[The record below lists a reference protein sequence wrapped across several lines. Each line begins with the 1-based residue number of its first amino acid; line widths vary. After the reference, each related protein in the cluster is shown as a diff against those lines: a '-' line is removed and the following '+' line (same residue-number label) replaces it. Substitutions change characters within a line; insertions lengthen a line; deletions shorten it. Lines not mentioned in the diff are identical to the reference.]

1 MRGPTKALTGKT
13 LVVQIQLQV
22 VVAYKRWSHMEVFR
36 TVLNLYTGNLTAGE
50 YFWFSFPVVSCESS
64 KGLCSWKRKI
74 FSDQPYLVALP
85 SSAQFKLNCNIIM
98 LCFNSENYIKRP
110 IGYHYEPMLSILFK
124 LHCNTSTFFETT
136 FFTIAANRSDMSLP
150 SAIIYKIEKIYL
162 RTLIYADLQSLV
174 VIISQ

>member
-1 MRGPTKALTGKT
+1 MRGPTKAFTGKI

-50 YFWFSFPVVSCESS
+50 DFWFSFPFVSCESS

-74 FSDQPYLVALP
+74 FSGQPYVVALP

-98 LCFNSENYIKRP
+98 LCFNIILRIISKGQYNIIMKRCFQYCSNYIVIPQHSLKQHSLQQLQT
-110 IGYHYEPMLSILFK
+110 GLTCLYHQPSSIK
-124 LHCNTSTFFETT
+124 QNKY
-136 FFTIAANRSDMSLP
+136 I
-150 SAIIYKIEKIYL
+150 
-162 RTLIYADLQSLV
+162 
-174 VIISQ
+174 